1 MPKMVVLTDRETA
14 VGFRLAG
21 VEVREVGVDAA
32 KDALEELIGSDDYG
46 LVVVDEGLIADPI
59 AASERAMRGRELP
72 VVLPLPSLGGA
83 FGEGDDAIAYMKS
96 LVRDAIGFD
105 IKLE

>member
-1 MPKMVVLTDRETA
+1 MPKMVVLTDSETA

-21 VEVREVGVDAA
+21 VDVREVGQEGA
-32 KDALEELIGSDDYG
+32 KDALDELIAADAYG
-46 LVVVDEGLIADPI
+46 LVVVDEGLIPDPI

-72 VVLPLPSLGGA
+72 VVLPLPSLGQA
-83 FGEGDDAIAYMKS
+83 FGEEDDAIAYMKS
-96 LVRDAIGFD
+96 LVRNAIGFD

>member
-1 MPKMVVLTDRETA
+1 MPKMVVVTDSETA
-14 VGFRLAG
+14 AGFRLAG
-21 VEVREVGVDAA
+21 VEVREATADGA
-32 KDALEELIGSDDYG
+32 KAALEDLIGSDEYG
-46 LVVVDEGLIADPI
+46 LVVVDEGLIPDPI

-83 FGEGDDAIAYMKS
+83 FDEGDDAVAYMKS